1 MKYLLGIV
9 LTISITVSRD
19 SRLPGIGT
27 VNPSTGQPISD
38 DAKTGHVSL
47 LTRVIMPG
55 NRQPDLAAVAAPPEA
70 VRQQFGLADFYQ
82 KWTELDGF
90 PIVSSAAVRDTA
102 LREARWLIHKMIG
115 HRPDILE
122 AMTNNDVR
130 FTVMAYSERTT
141 DVPEHSDLK
150 PKKYWDRRARGLG
163 ATPSRPSV
171 SCGEEN
177 LLKFPGDPYATEN
190 ILIHEFGHAIHE
202 MGLSTTHPDFDQK
215 LKDTFDQAIQRGLW
229 KDTYA
234 ATNKEEYWAEGVQ
247 SWFNTNRENDS
258 DHNHINT
265 RSELRDYDPGLSQL
279 LAGVFG
285 DRAWRYSPPATRSNL
300 PHLRRYNPSTAP
312 TFSWSQSAK
321 QQRKDPEAQ

>member
-1 MKYLLGIV
+1 MKYFLGIV
-9 LTISITVSRD
+9 LTISTTSSGNDTLTEPSAVNLRSRQ
-19 SRLPGIGT
+19 L
-27 VNPSTGQPISD
+27 ISD
-38 DAKTGHVSL
+38 GARTGNVSL
-47 LTRVIMPG
+47 LTQLLMPG
-55 NRQPDLAAVAAPPEA
+55 NRQPALAAVTAPPDA

-82 KWTELDGF
+82 KWTDLDGF
-90 PIVSSAAVRDTA
+90 PIVSSDAVRDTA

-115 HRPDILE
+115 HRPDILQ
-122 AMTNNDVR
+122 AMTDSGVR

-202 MGLSTTHPDFDQK
+202 MGLSTPHPDFDQK
-215 LKDTFDQAIQRGLW
+215 LKKTFDQAIQSGLW

-234 ATNKEEYWAEGVQ
+234 ATSKEEYWAEGVQ
-247 SWFNTNRENDS
+247 SWFDTNRENDS

-265 RSELRDYDPGLSQL
+265 RSELRDYDPRLRQL

-285 DRAWRYSPPATRSNL
+285 DTPWRYSPPAKRSNL
-300 PHLRRYNPSTAP
+300 PHLKRYDPSTTP
-312 TFSWSQSAK
+312 TFSWSQPAK
-321 QQRKDPEAQ
+321 QRRKDPEAQ